1 LLEIKKQNVFKVKT
15 ICFIYMHNHSLR
27 QVFNKSNLRILQL
40 LKKEE
45 GLYIREIAEKLSISP
60 FAVHNAVKIFKNL
73 GFVREKRVKNRKAI
87 YLNRDNPIL
96 KKILSLINIYDLM
109 TNKNFQKLRKKGR
122 VGVYGSF
129 ASGEDTKDSD
139 VDLWIYPK
147 KKISSIE
154 LREIT
159 REIERDFGMEVKL
172 LILNDSKIKDLMEND
187 PEFYYRL
194 KLTSVILDGNEDV
207 FK

>member
-1 LLEIKKQNVFKVKT
+1 
-15 ICFIYMHNHSLR
+15 MHNHSLR
-27 QVFNKSNLRILQL
+27 EIFNKSSLRILQL

-60 FAVHNAVKIFKNL
+60 FTVHNAVKLFKNF
-73 GFVREKRVKNRKAI
+73 GFVREIEVKNRKAI
-87 YLNRDNPIL
+87 YLKRNNPLL
-96 KKILSLINIYDLM
+96 KKIFSLVNIYDLI
-109 TNKNFQKLRKKGR
+109 TNKNFQKLRKKGI

-139 VDLWIYPK
+139 IDLWIYPK

-159 REIERDFGMEVKL
+159 REIERDFGTEVKL
-172 LILNDSKIKDLMEND
+172 LILTDSKIKDLMEND

-194 KLTSVILDGNEDV
+194 KLTSIVLDGSEDV
-207 FK
+207 FR